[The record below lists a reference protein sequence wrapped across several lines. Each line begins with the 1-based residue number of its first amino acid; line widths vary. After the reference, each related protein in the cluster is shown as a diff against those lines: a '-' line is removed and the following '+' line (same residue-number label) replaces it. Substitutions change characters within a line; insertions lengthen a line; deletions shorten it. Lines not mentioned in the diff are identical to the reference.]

1 MSRIWSEE
9 GKLARW
15 LDVELAALDGWAENG
30 SIPADDVAAIRAHA
44 TTPTPER
51 VAEIEQ
57 TTDHDLAAFVDA
69 VGEQLGPEGRWV
81 HYGLTSS
88 DVRET
93 AMSPQIHDA
102 GKRLLNA

>member
-15 LDVELAALDGWAENG
+15 LEVELAALDGWAELG
-30 SIPADDVAAIRAHA
+30 TIPVADVTAIRAA
-44 TTPTPER
+44 ARPPTARR
-51 VAEIEQ
+51 VAEIER

-69 VGEQLGPEGRWV
+69 VAEQLGAEGRWG

-88 DVRET
+88 DVVDP
-93 AMSPQIHDA
+93 ALSLPIQD
-102 GKRLLNA
+102 